1 MEPQR
6 ELLQTMEEDTLAKSP
21 VAFEAYYR
29 PLVHKER
36 DRRPFYDCTVRDTYA
51 VVSYAFDEEDSKT
64 FCVKNIPKNESVPGK
79 HAEIILIEKLQ
90 GMLEEKRKSTSPTK
104 MTVHVYQN
112 YSPCNTSGCCYAL
125 LKFKSDQK
133 KGGTDVTMEVI
144 FASLYNINR
153 PKCDEERC
161 GHSYGRKS
169 YRVDDEISS
178 KNKEGLEALNQEIGI
193 RTFTKDDWTLVAN
206 ALSTNNPTTL
216 LAQKKEDEPTRHVED
231 KRMKED
237 LADIIGAEEG
247 KT

>member
-1 MEPQR
+1 MGENISANPS
-6 ELLQTMEEDTLAKSP
+6 E
-21 VAFEAYYR
+21 AFNAYYR
-29 PLVHKER
+29 PHVHK
-36 DRRPFYDCTVRDTYA
+36 PNYYDCTVRETHA
-51 VVSYAFDEEDSKT
+51 IVSYALDGEDSKT
-64 FCVKNIPKNESVPGK
+64 FRVNNVPGK
-79 HAEIILIEKLQ
+79 HAECIVIEKLE
-90 GMLEEKRKSTSPTK
+90 GILEEKRKSTSPTK

-112 YSPCNTSGCCYAL
+112 YSPCNTSGCCDAL
-125 LKFKSDQK
+125 LKFESDQK
-133 KGGTDVTMEVI
+133 KGKPDVTMEVI

-237 LADIIGAEEG
+237 LDIIIGAQEG

>member
-1 MEPQR
+1 
-6 ELLQTMEEDTLAKSP
+6 MEEDTLAKSP

-36 DRRPFYDCTVRDTYA
+36 DGRPFYDCTVRDTYA

-64 FCVKNIPKNESVPGK
+64 FCVKNIPKNKDAEGK
-79 HAEIILIEKLQ
+79 HAEIIVIEKLQ

-112 YSPCNTSGCCYAL
+112 YSPCNTSGCCDTL
-125 LKFKSDQK
+125 LDFKSDQK
-133 KGGTDVTMEVI
+133 EGGTDVTMEVI
-144 FASLYNINR
+144 FANLYNINR
-153 PKCDEERC
+153 RYCVSKGCEHYKKFPVKAETNDE
-161 GHSYGRKS
+161 
-169 YRVDDEISS
+169 
-178 KNKEGLEALNQEIGI
+178 NKKGLQDLKEQIGI
-193 RTFTKDDWTLVAN
+193 RTFTRDDWNFVAN
-206 ALSTNNPTTL
+206 VLSENKTEKKDEL
-216 LAQKKEDEPTRHVED
+216 LAEKEKGEPTRDAED